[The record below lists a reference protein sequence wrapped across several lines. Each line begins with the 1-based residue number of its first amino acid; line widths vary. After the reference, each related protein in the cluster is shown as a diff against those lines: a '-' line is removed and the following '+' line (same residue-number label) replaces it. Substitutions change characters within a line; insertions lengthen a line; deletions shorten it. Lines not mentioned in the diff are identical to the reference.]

1 MQTKLTKKTIQQTD
15 LSRRKLIVS
24 MGLTAV
30 SMPLLGVVGCGGSSV
45 SNNSNAN
52 DPSTGV
58 IPELIKTTTWATGG
72 TQSMTAEFPQDALFQ
87 KASMCHL
94 AVTGA
99 LMEGPCYFKVAGN
112 QADISEGL
120 SGLPMQLCLQV
131 IDENCQPLAN
141 AEVEV
146 WHCDIAGVYSADSE
160 KSTDNSRFAVDFC
173 SGGNEQ
179 AKSAQW
185 FRGSLITDK
194 AGRVN
199 FKSCLPG
206 WYPGRCIHIHFRVKH
221 QGRKTL
227 VSQLAF
233 SDALADEIY
242 TQHPDYKH
250 RGKQD
255 TPVKTDD
262 VFDGDFMPYLLDTK
276 QNPDGSLLA
285 YKAIKLTEI

>member
-1 MQTKLTKKTIQQTD
+1 MKPSKTDSHSVD
-15 LSRRKLIVS
+15 LKRRKLLIT
-24 MGLTAV
+24 MGVTAF
-30 SMPLLGVVGCGGSSV
+30 SIPLLGVSGCGGSSV
-45 SNNSNAN
+45 NSTNTNQPSNAP
-52 DPSTGV
+52 DFT
-58 IPELIKTTTWATGG
+58 KTTEWASGG
-72 TQSMTAEFPQDALFQ
+72 TKSMSADFPPDTLFQ
-87 KASMCHL
+87 TASVCSL
-94 AVTGA
+94 AVTGK

-146 WHCDIAGVYSADSE
+146 WHCDIAGVYSANSAASE
-160 KSTDNSRFAVDFC
+160 DNSRFAVDFC

-206 WYPGRCIHIHFRVKH
+206 WYPGRCIHIHFRIKH
-221 QGRKTL
+221 QGRETL
-227 VSQLAF
+227 ASQLVF
-233 SDALADEIY
+233 SDALADDVY
-242 TQHPDYKH
+242 TQHPEYKA

-255 TPVKTDD
+255 TPVAKDG
-262 VFDGDFMPYLLDTK
+262 VFNGNFAPYMLDTQ

-285 YKAIKLTEI
+285 YKAIKLTA